1 MHDDFPEMRIY
12 VHSVSPIFS
21 NGRPGR
27 KESKMEAEKIKSHMN
42 KRSFFGKISIF

>member
-12 VHSVSPIFS
+12 LHSASPIFS

-27 KESKMEAEKIKSHMN
+27 KESN
-42 KRSFFGKISIF
+42 KNKNIDLSFKF